1 MHKTEEKYNFKEIF
15 LSDIKYYDYKG
26 YTLIK
31 NFFLKDKFLIIP
43 NFNLLF
49 NRIISP
55 FLYLLLGPFIS
66 LFLNKKSYEW
76 LKKYN
81 EHFKIL
87 EVNGNINETPLFLLG
102 IIIWI
107 YTPFYLLYSIIE
119 IIGVGILFP
128 TYPWSELK
136 NSIDEFGYSPKNF
149 DNGYLKVG
157 KNNGSLTLL
166 DGNHRYMVLLRKYG
180 KEFKIE
186 TKIKNVK
193 DKEKIKYVYDWD
205 KLKKSIDKYGYKP
218 KKFKRGYLKVK
229 EHKNNSTYTLLDGNH
244 RYRILS
250 EKYGR
255 NHMIDIKI
263 RKRIFPPK
271 WEIKKMALNNI
282 MTTYIAN

>member
-157 KNNGSLTLL
+157 SKNGDLKLL

-180 KEFKIE
+180 KKFKIE
-186 TKIKNVK
+186 TKIK
-193 DKEKIKYVYDWD
+193 
-205 KLKKSIDKYGYKP
+205 
-218 KKFKRGYLKVK
+218 
-229 EHKNNSTYTLLDGNH
+229 
-244 RYRILS
+244 
-250 EKYGR
+250 
-255 NHMIDIKI
+255 DIKI
-263 RKRIFPPK
+263 R
-271 WEIKKMALNNI
+271 E
-282 MTTYIAN
+282 